1 MFILQ
6 KQSIIWPVIRTTYK
20 IIGSKINNFNTCK
33 ILKNRFKKNK
43 NSSNNATLIYLLF
56 DLLVLMKIAEKI
68 KEMIK
73 APIGLAVECI

>member
-1 MFILQ
+1 
-6 KQSIIWPVIRTTYK
+6 
-20 IIGSKINNFNTCK
+20 
-33 ILKNRFKKNK
+33 LKNRFKKNK

-56 DLLVLMKIAEKI
+56 DLLALMKIAEKI